1 MTLQTPVVLI
11 IFRRPELTQQV
22 FEQIAAAQPRQ
33 LFIIAD
39 GPRTPQEA
47 ERCAA
52 ARAVVE
58 QIHWPCEVHRNYADA
73 NMGLR
78 RRISSGLDW
87 VFDHVERAIILED
100 DCVPHPTFFRFCEE
114 LLEHYAHD
122 ERVMAITGTNF
133 GYQRR
138 SHEAH
143 DSYFFAHYPHT
154 WGWATWRRAWA
165 KYDVT
170 MAAWHDPDKRRLI
183 LGRSPW
189 WMRRYWANIYDAVD
203 QGRINTWDYQWLLT
217 HMLHDGLVATPYENL
232 VTHIGVGEG
241 SSNFQRA
248 NTGDGVSF
256 RPVKPVQF
264 PLHHP
269 EVRLNRA
276 AEAQTNRFT
285 WVNSGQFFPLRVYR
299 KLRMLLHEASS

>member
-1 MTLQTPVVLI
+1 MTLETPVVLI

-39 GPRTPQEA
+39 GPRNPREA

-58 QIHWPCEVHRNYADA
+58 TIDWPCEVHRNYADE

-78 RRISSGLDW
+78 RRISSGMDW
-87 VFDHVERAIILED
+87 VFEHVECAIVLED
-100 DCVPHPTFFRFCEE
+100 DCVPHPTFFRFCEK
-114 LLEHYAHD
+114 LLKYYAHD
-122 ERVMAITGTNF
+122 EQVMSITGDNF
-133 GYQRR
+133 GYQRSPSNSR
-138 SHEAH
+138 
-143 DSYFFAHYPHT
+143 DSYFFTRYPHT

-170 MAAWHDPDKRRLI
+170 MAAWHDPDKRHLI

-189 WMRRYWANIYDAVD
+189 WMRSYWTRIYHHVD
-203 QGRINTWDYQWLLT
+203 VGIINTWDYQWLLT
-217 HMLHDGLVATPYENL
+217 HILHDGLVATPYENL

-241 SSNFQRA
+241 ASNFEHSRGHETA
-248 NTGDGVSF
+248 SF

-269 EVRLNRA
+269 EVRLNHA
-276 AEAQTNRFT
+276 AEAYISRFT
-285 WVNSGQFFPLRVYR
+285 WVNYGQFFPLRVYR
-299 KLRMLLHEASS
+299 KARALLKG